1 MEIYHQPDYQRM
13 ENYPDYSSEEY
24 LNGWGWHEDQLVPVP
39 GFGFFPSR
47 MKEELEEEAQ
57 VAFINLHC
65 QQFLPQ
71 SSPFVAY
78 FQFDGNFVLLQA
90 FLREV
95 SR

>member
-71 SSPFVAY
+71 SSFPFNLIVILY
-78 FQFDGNFVLLQA
+78 CCRL
-90 FLREV
+90 
-95 SR
+95 S